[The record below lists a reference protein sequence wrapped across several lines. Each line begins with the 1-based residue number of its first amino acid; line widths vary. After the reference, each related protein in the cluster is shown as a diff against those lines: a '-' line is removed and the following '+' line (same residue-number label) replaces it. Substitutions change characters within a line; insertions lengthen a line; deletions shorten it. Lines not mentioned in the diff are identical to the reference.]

1 MDLINRTLIVCLSL
15 IFLSSPVHV
24 YLCAEAKITENQ
36 TCQSSYLDEHDHS
49 HHEDASCN
57 TKASCLSNY
66 SCCNLA
72 TSGAFS
78 SLFILDYYSFNPFEI
93 SSLAL
98 GITKSF
104 YHPPRV
110 HLL

>member
-1 MDLINRTLIVCLSL
+1 MCFIKKILIVILSL
-15 IFLSSPVHV
+15 LVLSSPVHV
-24 YLCAEAKITENQ
+24 YLCSEAEIGTNQ
-36 TCQSSYLDEHDHS
+36 TCESSYLDEHDHS

-78 SLFILDYYSFNPFEI
+78 FLFILDYHSLTPFEI
-93 SSLAL
+93 SSLPL